1 MSRSYK
7 KNPVTTNSGSSFRK
21 FAKNQAN
28 RRIRKTKEMPDGK
41 FFKKLYSSWDICDYK
56 CFWTGESLWWPYWRA
71 RMK

>member
-7 KNPVTTNSGSSFRK
+7 KNPVATNSGSAYRR

-28 RRIRKTKEMPDGK
+28 RRARKIKEIPDGK
-41 FFKKLYSSWDICDYK
+41 FFKKLYSSWDICDFKYF
-56 CFWTGESLWWPYWRA
+56 CTEESPWWPYWKA